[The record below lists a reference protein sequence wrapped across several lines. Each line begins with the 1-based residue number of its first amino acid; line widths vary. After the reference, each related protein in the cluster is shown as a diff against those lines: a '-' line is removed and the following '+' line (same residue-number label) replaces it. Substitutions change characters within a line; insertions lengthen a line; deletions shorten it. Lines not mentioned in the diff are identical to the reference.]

1 VILNLDVG
9 DLCEPLTGRTW
20 KGRTIPRRCDR
31 RVAYY
36 RSNGVGPSDLV
47 FIHFGNTLEF
57 FVDVLALWRLGA
69 CVAPID
75 PRLTPFEVETLA
87 RAAEA
92 RFSLWQHEPD
102 GSLSRSLA
110 NLGARILQTPA
121 DDGDDGLTAA
131 SSWQPGA
138 LSLDADALVLFTSGT
153 TGRPKGVVHTHRSL
167 RARWMSLRAGP
178 GVQGFRRTLCLLPT
192 HFGHGLICN
201 ALFPWL
207 SGQDLFVLP
216 PFRADLILRL
226 GALLDEHRITCM
238 SSVPALWRLA
248 LKTAP
253 PPRARSLQRVFCGS
267 APLSA
272 SLWQGIR
279 EWTGAP
285 EVLNVYGITEVGSW
299 LAGTTLPDFVPEDGL
314 IGEAWGGVVTVLRS
328 GDSSGPAEDR
338 QACGPGEAGYV
349 WVNTPALMRGY
360 LGRDDLTAQAVSDG
374 WFTTGDIG
382 IIDER
387 GRLYLRGREREEI
400 NLGGMKVYPGDID
413 AVLERFED
421 TVDVC
426 AFGYDDAASGEEIG
440 VALVLRTTDER
451 TLRPLY
457 GWARR
462 HLAPHQLPRKWYLLD
477 TIPRTSRGKVNRAA
491 VAERCAGLEPV
502 EVRRLSSPA
511 STGTDTRMDRGAGG
525 GDAGLGP

>member
-1 VILNLDVG
+1 
-9 DLCEPLTGRTW
+9 
-20 KGRTIPRRCDR
+20 
-31 RVAYY
+31 
-36 RSNGVGPSDLV
+36 
-47 FIHFGNTLEF
+47 
-57 FVDVLALWRLGA
+57 
-69 CVAPID
+69 
-75 PRLTPFEVETLA
+75 
-87 RAAEA
+87 
-92 RFSLWQHEPD
+92 
-102 GSLSRSLA
+102 
-110 NLGARILQTPA
+110 
-121 DDGDDGLTAA
+121 
-131 SSWQPGA
+131 
-138 LSLDADALVLFTSGT
+138 
-153 TGRPKGVVHTHRSL
+153 
-167 RARWMSLRAGP
+167 
-178 GVQGFRRTLCLLPT
+178 
-192 HFGHGLICN
+192 
-201 ALFPWL
+201 
-207 SGQDLFVLP
+207 
-216 PFRADLILRL
+216 
-226 GALLDEHRITCM
+226 M

-248 LKTAP
+248 LKAAP

-328 GDSSGPAEDR
+328 GDPSGPAEDR

-413 AVLERFED
+413 AVLERFEG

-426 AFGYDDAASGEEIG
+426 AFGYDDAAAGEGIG
-440 VALVLRTTDER
+440 VALVLRTADER

-457 GWARR
+457 AWARR
-462 HLAPHQLPRKWYLLD
+462 HLATHQLPRRWYLLD
-477 TIPRTSRGKVNRAA
+477 TIPRTSRGKANRAS
-491 VAERCAGLEPV
+491 VAERCAALEPLD
-502 EVRRLSSPA
+502 VRRFGSPA
-511 STGTDTRMDRGAGG
+511 PSGADSPLDRVAGG
-525 GDAGLGP
+525 GDAGHGP